1 METMNIRHMDAEDKD
16 LIAQFLLTKQIM
28 KLPPAA
34 AAGNEMSR
42 ATQDLVAKRR
52 REYRKAG
59 KKSV

>member
-1 METMNIRHMDAEDKD
+1 METMNIRRMNAEDKD
-16 LIAQFLLTKQIM
+16 LIAKFLLTKQIM

-52 REYRKAG
+52 REYRKT
-59 KKSV
+59 KKSN